1 MGFIDQSE
9 RPALLERET
18 VLAELLRELPATA
31 QAPGRLV
38 LLSGEAGVGKTSVI
52 RRFGAMVSDERGV
65 RTLVGC
71 CEPLVT
77 PRPLGPL
84 VDLAAQL
91 GDSVERALA
100 RALIES
106 SGHQLFDC
114 VLAELQ
120 RSAAP
125 TVLVFEDVHWADE
138 ASLDLIRFLARRIE
152 TVPVLI
158 VISYREDEIGRTHPL
173 TLLLGD
179 LAAGPSVR
187 RIAVDR
193 LSRDA
198 VAELAIGCDLDPDE
212 LHRVTGGN
220 PFFVTE
226 ALAVI
231 GPTGSAAEL
240 TWRIVPG
247 GRHGIAEALENGL
260 LQSGGRVVGF
270 RHELA
275 RLAVLDLI
283 PTFRRVELHRA
294 VLAELTDGGSAN
306 DDLAQ

>member
-1 MGFIDQSE
+1 MSQVNRPIGSDADGTGAVSGGKMAMGVIDQSE
-9 RPALLERET
+9 QTALLERET
-18 VLAELLRELPATA
+18 VLAGLLRELPATA
-31 QAPGRLV
+31 QRPGRLV
-38 LLSGEAGVGKTSVI
+38 LLSGEAGVGKTSVV
-52 RRFGAMVSDERGV
+52 RRFGAIVSDEVGARV
-65 RTLVGC
+65 LVGR

-138 ASLDLIRFLARRIE
+138 ASLDLIRFLARRI
-152 TVPVLI
+152 
-158 VISYREDEIGRTHPL
+158 
-173 TLLLGD
+173 
-179 LAAGPSVR
+179 
-187 RIAVDR
+187 AVDR
-193 LSRDA
+193 LSRGA
-198 VAELAIGCDLDPDE
+198 VAELAWGRDLDPDE

-226 ALAVI
+226 ALAAGGGVP
-231 GPTGSAAEL
+231 PTVRAA
-240 TWRIVPG
+240 VQ
-247 GRHGIAEALENGL
+247 GRLAGLSMTAHATVEAL
-260 LQSGGRVVGF
+260 
-270 RHELA
+270 
-275 RLAVLDLI
+275 AV
-283 PTFRRVELHRA
+283 
-294 VLAELTDGGSAN
+294 
-306 DDLAQ
+306 